1 MEGVKCNADGEAE
14 EFHWMCKNENG
25 TGTLGFEF
33 LPWSMKLFRVCSNAL
48 SADPMDGHLCV
59 VDRIS
64 TQSLGK
70 PGATRY
76 YLDPPGWHRVS
87 ARAVV
92 IHHCCGIPASV
103 AAMKQKLSP
112 PSGRMRAVR
121 AINLIALL
129 LRAAP
134 ESGAE
139 PPCSPVQCSRILSWK
154 KD

>member
-1 MEGVKCNADGEAE
+1 MEGVKCNGDGEVE

-59 VDRIS
+59 VGRIS

-76 YLDPPGWHRVS
+76 YWDPPGWHRVS
-87 ARAVV
+87 ARAFV
-92 IHHCCGIPASV
+92 IHTAV
-103 AAMKQKLSP
+103 EYRRQWRKQKNYHH
-112 PSGRMRAVR
+112 RAR
-121 AINLIALL
+121 ACV
-129 LRAAP
+129 P
-134 ESGAE
+134 
-139 PPCSPVQCSRILSWK
+139 
-154 KD
+154 